1 MILGLL
7 RSVFY
12 LIVVGHFLSPFALGS
27 APLTVLSSCSP
38 PPLLGLM
45 VSQHILEMK

>member
-7 RSVFY
+7 RSGFC
-12 LIVVGHFLSPFALGS
+12 LIVSGHFLSPFALGS

-38 PPLLGLM
+38 LPLLRLM

>member
-7 RSVFY
+7 RSVFC

-27 APLTVLSSCSP
+27 APLTVLSFCSLP
-38 PPLLGLM
+38 HCWGF
-45 VSQHILEMK
+45 